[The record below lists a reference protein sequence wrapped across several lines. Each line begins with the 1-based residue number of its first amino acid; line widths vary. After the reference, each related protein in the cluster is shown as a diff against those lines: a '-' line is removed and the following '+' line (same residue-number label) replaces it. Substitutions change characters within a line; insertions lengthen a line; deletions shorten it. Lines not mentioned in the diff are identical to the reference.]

1 MYKTVKKI
9 RFYRKDPGVALPDR
23 KTEGSAGLDVHAS
36 ETTLLEPG
44 VVTLV
49 PTGLIIEAPE
59 GYHFRVFIRSGFAVK
74 NNVSLVN
81 SVGIIDSD
89 YCGPEDYLKIAM
101 VMNYH
106 RDAEPVLVNRG
117 DRIAQIIFEKNAIDE
132 VIWEVQTDP
141 AFHGETRGGFGSTGK

>member
-1 MYKTVKKI
+1 MERITKRIRVYKEAPDLSLPEKKT
-9 RFYRKDPGVALPDR
+9 P
-23 KTEGSAGLDVHAS
+23 GSAGLDVYAS

-81 SVGIIDSD
+81 SVGIIDGD

-101 VMNYH
+101 VNNYH
-106 RDAEPVLVNRG
+106 PGAEPVVINRG

-132 VIWEVQTDP
+132 VIWEVQDNP
-141 AFHGETRGGFGSTGK
+141 GFHGESRGGFGSTGK